1 MQRLLAPS
9 LREKSNAL
17 NVARIALAGLD
28 DMISGAAW
36 SKHRASCNPSG
47 IPVSNPSGIPVLTRA
62 ARAEATA
69 RHGADGDGQRLVGAG
84 GHRQGVRRAAG
95 AGPAASRSVHDNRF
109 SVFFARLKR
118 AAGQAGPH
126 PQQQQD
132 AAGRGGSH

>member
-47 IPVSNPSGIPVLTRA
+47 IPVLIP
-62 ARAEATA
+62 AES
-69 RHGADGDGQRLVGAG
+69 
-84 GHRQGVRRAAG
+84 
-95 AGPAASRSVHDNRF
+95 PF
-109 SVFFARLKR
+109 
-118 AAGQAGPH
+118 
-126 PQQQQD
+126 
-132 AAGRGGSH
+132 